1 MNMVR
6 IAALCLLS
14 LATAWAGEVR
24 DVEYSRPNG
33 IRLRLDGQIPEGS
46 GPFPAAIL
54 VHGGAWVAG
63 TRRFDVKPL
72 FKPLTDA
79 GFAWF
84 SISYRL
90 ARKLPTHGAVIDAS
104 RIADGIEDV
113 QRAVEF
119 VRNHAAEFHVDSD
132 RIVLIGESAG
142 AQLASMAAIRGA
154 PVKAVVAFYC
164 PTDLVAISSR
174 SGVFR
179 RAVAR
184 VTWGSASQPSLRE
197 LSPIAAVRPRMP
209 PFLFIHG
216 TRDPVVPFE
225 QSVRMCEEMHKTGAS
240 CDVISVQGGLHGL
253 RLWEAFHKTGYK
265 REMADWLSRSV
276 GERN

>member
-1 MNMVR
+1 MKIVS
-6 IAALCLLS
+6 IAAACLLS
-14 LATAWAGEVR
+14 LAAGWAAELRG
-24 DVEYSRPNG
+24 VEYSRPNG
-33 IRLRLDGQIPEGS
+33 VRLRLDAKLPEGS

-63 TRRFDVKPL
+63 SRRFDVKPL

-90 ARKLPTHGAVIDAS
+90 ARKLPTQGAMIDAS
-104 RIADGIEDV
+104 RIADGIDDV
-113 QRAVEF
+113 QQAVTF
-119 VRNHAAEFHVDSD
+119 VRSHAAEFHVDSD

-164 PTDLVAISSR
+164 PTDLVAISSG
-174 SGVFR
+174 SGIFR

-184 VTWGSASQPSLRE
+184 LSWGSASQPSLRE
-197 LSPIAAVRPRMP
+197 LSPISGVRPGMP
-209 PFLFIHG
+209 PFLFVHG

-225 QSVRMCEEMHKTGAS
+225 QSVRMCDEMHKAGVS
-240 CDVISVQGGLHGL
+240 CDVIPVRGGLHGV
-253 RLWEAFHKTGYK
+253 RLWEAFHKTSYK
-265 REMADWLSRSV
+265 RDMADWLSRTV